1 MDMDARLFSDVMD
14 EFGAL
19 GLAVKLQRLGVG
31 GSWVALA
38 YTVCGRGEVVAKSAA
53 STVGDAVMALL
64 VQCRAHGQEALSE
77 LAGARAKLRAIGEL
91 VAEDAAGLVV
101 VVPRR
106 QGCRSAFCGAVRSCL
121 ACQVANII
129 GGGS

>member
-1 MDMDARLFSDVMD
+1 MDYRLFYDVMD

-19 GLAVKLQRLGVG
+19 GLAVKLQRSGAG
-31 GSWVALA
+31 GAWVALA
-38 YTVCGRGEVVAKSAA
+38 YSAGRGGGLVAKSA
-53 STVGDAVMALL
+53 SPTVRDAVLTLL
-64 VQCRAHGQEALSE
+64 GQCRWAQGQDALAE
-77 LAGARAKLRAIGEL
+77 LSASRAKLRAIGEL
-91 VAEDAAGLVV
+91 VADDAAGLVV

-106 QGCRSAFCGAVRSCL
+106 PGCRSAFCGVERSCL